1 MSANFSRYRF
11 WCLTAA
17 VCLPC
22 TIWAAT
28 VVPIGGDGSDLAL
41 DEARGVLY
49 IANFTANLI
58 EQMSLKDN
66 SIHSSISVAAQPGA
80 LALSLDGQYLVIAH
94 YGAWT
99 SAAQSANAL

>member
-28 VVPIGGDGSDLAL
+28 IGTVVPIGGQGSDLAL

-49 IANFTANLI
+49 IANFTANVI
-58 EQMSLKDN
+58 DQMSLKDN
-66 SIHSSISVAAQPGA
+66 SIHTSISVAAQP
-80 LALSLDGQYLVIAH
+80 
-94 YGAWT
+94 
-99 SAAQSANAL
+99 